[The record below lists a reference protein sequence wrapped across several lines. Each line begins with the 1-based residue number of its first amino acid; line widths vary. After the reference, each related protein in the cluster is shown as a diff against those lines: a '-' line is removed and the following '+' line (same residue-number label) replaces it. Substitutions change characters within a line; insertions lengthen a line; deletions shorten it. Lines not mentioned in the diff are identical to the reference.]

1 MVRRNMAPP
10 RAQAHDITLMDLN
23 HLRSFIAVAQFG
35 HLTRASEAL
44 HLSQPALSSHIKTLE
59 EQFGVML
66 FERTPTGMSLT
77 PSGRRLLVEAEQIIG
92 AVQHLAHSAQ
102 DLRGQPTGHLK
113 IGTVLNP
120 ATLRVGETISRA
132 LERYPQIEL
141 ELYQM
146 MSSDVLAR
154 LRNGTLDAGFFFGAA
169 PESDID
175 SIPLRDVV
183 YRVTLAASRADE
195 LLAAEWETVAQQP
208 WIVAPAPSS
217 HHQLVMNLFA
227 NGAPRPERII
237 EADSESVIND
247 LVESGVGVSL
257 IRDEIAAHSVDT
269 GRTVIWPNRQVTTKL
284 WFVHPAARR
293 TDPLIVA
300 LRDVQQDIWTAEAL
314 REREG
319 EPIAATASATR

>member
-1 MVRRNMAPP
+1 
-10 RAQAHDITLMDLN
+10 MDLN
-23 HLRSFIAVAQFG
+23 HLRSFVAVAKFG

-59 EQFGVML
+59 EQFGVTL
-66 FERTPTGMSLT
+66 FERTPTGMTLT
-77 PSGRRLLVEAEQIIG
+77 PSGRHLLVEVDQIIG
-92 AVQHLAHSAQ
+92 AVRHLAHSAQ

-141 ELYQM
+141 ELYQV

-154 LRNGTLDAGFFFGAA
+154 LRNGTLDAGFFFGDA

-175 SIPLRDVV
+175 SVPLRDVV
-183 YRVTLAASRADE
+183 YRVTFAASRADE
-195 LLAAEWETVAQQP
+195 LLASEWETVAQQP
-208 WIVAPAPSS
+208 WIVAPSPSS
-217 HHQLVMNLFA
+217 HHQLVMNLFTE
-227 NGAPRPERII
+227 GAPRPERII

-257 IRDEIAAHSVDT
+257 IRDEIAAQSVDA
-269 GRTVIWPNRQVTTKL
+269 GRSAVWPGRRITTKL
-284 WFVHPAARR
+284 WFVHPADRL

-300 LRDVQQDIWTAEAL
+300 LRDVQHDVWSG
-314 REREG
+314 ERG
-319 EPIAATASATR
+319 LAKDVATVAVAAGAGS